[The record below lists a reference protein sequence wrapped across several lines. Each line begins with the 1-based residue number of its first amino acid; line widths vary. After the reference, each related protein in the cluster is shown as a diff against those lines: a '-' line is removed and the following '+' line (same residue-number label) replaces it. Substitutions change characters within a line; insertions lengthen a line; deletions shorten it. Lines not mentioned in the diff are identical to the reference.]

1 MARRRTGRWPGRER
15 CLLAA
20 GKCAVDG
27 GAGHAEQVAQFGGG
41 VFAGAQQ
48 FDQVRL
54 LAGVELGLLAAQV
67 TLGLRHPHALA
78 CPGPDEIGLKF
89 GHHGKDVEQ
98 QPADRVGRVVYR
110 PTEAE
115 PHRPAGEVFSDRPCV
130 GQ

>member
-1 MARRRTGRWPGRER
+1 MGRGFRRCYCARRRLRFSEGKALGAPCRGRY
-15 CLLAA
+15 
-20 GKCAVDG
+20 VVV
-27 GAGHAEQVAQFGGG
+27 VAS
-41 VFAGAQQ
+41 
-48 FDQVRL
+48 
-54 LAGVELGLLAAQV
+54 GVELGLLAAQV